1 MKKLLLIATGGTIA
15 SETGEEGL
23 KPGLGAQALLA
34 HVPRLESLYS
44 VDAVQPLS
52 LDSTNMR
59 PENWVCIAECIREHY
74 DA

>member
-34 HVPRLESLYS
+34 HVPRLESL
-44 VDAVQPLS
+44 
-52 LDSTNMR
+52 
-59 PENWVCIAECIREHY
+59 
-74 DA
+74 